1 MMARPPIV
9 PYSASTPM
17 RTTRSN
23 DRTSKLRVTL
33 PLLGHPVPSPR
44 RHPVLDD
51 ALLGSAWRWDADDD
65 RSAPAR

>member
-1 MMARPPIV
+1 
-9 PYSASTPM
+9 M